1 MNIKIFIPIYII
13 FLIGCS
19 PEIVEN
25 PVIINENIIED
36 YRDYEIDESQ
46 TLLNKINLNKSFD
59 DPWAFDFINDN
70 EIVITEKN
78 GKLSLVNLSSETV
91 SEIDHQIP
99 SVQHGQ
105 GGLLDVIKHNDYL
118 YVSFTIKNDQK
129 KYTTAIGRGKFISPF
144 NDLDDFE
151 ILFVAKPFY
160 SDGKHFGSRIIIK
173 DDHIYA
179 SIGERGQGDVAQELD
194 SHAGSII
201 RINLDGTIPK
211 NPYSKNEG
219 ALPEIFMVGVRNPQ
233 GMTLTKDNEVYI
245 SNHGAKGGDFIGLV
259 DAKKNYG
266 WNEIGWGGTNYLG
279 SKIGEGDSFN
289 DQFYKPILSWVPS
302 IAPSDII
309 FYKGKEFSDWNGDLI
324 VTSLKFKMLI
334 KLEFEDG
341 KVNNKVIVLKDKIGR
356 IRDVDVNSKGEIF
369 LISDEKNSS
378 LWKLNS
384 K

>member
-25 PVIINENIIED
+25 QVIINENIID
-36 YRDYEIDESQ
+36 NYKDYELDESQ

-59 DPWAFDFINDN
+59 SPWGFDFINDN

-78 GKLSLVNLSSETV
+78 GKLSLVNLSSEAV

-173 DDHIYA
+173 NDHIYA
-179 SIGERGQGDVAQELD
+179 SIGERGQGDVSQELD

-201 RINLDGTIPK
+201 RINLDGTIPE
-211 NPYSKNEG
+211 NPYSNNEN
-219 ALPEIFMVGVRNPQ
+219 ALPEIFMIGVRNPQ
-233 GMTLTKDNEVYI
+233 GMALSNDNKVYI

-266 WNEIGWGGTNYLG
+266 WNEIGWGGTNYTG
-279 SKIGEGDSFN
+279 FQIGEGDAFN

-334 KLEFEDG
+334 KLEFEDR

>member
-91 SEIDHQIP
+91 SEIKHQIP
-99 SVQHGQ
+99 SVQYGQ

-129 KYTTAIGRGKFISPF
+129 KYSTAIGRGKFIEPF

-219 ALPEIFMVGVRNPQ
+219 ALPEIFMIGVRNPQ

-384 K
+384 R

>member
-25 PVIINENIIED
+25 QVIINENIID
-36 YRDYEIDESQ
+36 NYKDYELDESQ

-91 SEIDHQIP
+91 SEIKHQIP
-99 SVQHGQ
+99 SVQYGQ

-129 KYTTAIGRGKFISPF
+129 KYSTAIGRGKFIEPF

-211 NPYSKNEG
+211 NPYSKNED
-219 ALPEIFMVGVRNPQ
+219 ALPEIFMIGVRNPQ
-233 GMTLTKDNEVYI
+233 GMALTKDNEVYI

-384 K
+384 R